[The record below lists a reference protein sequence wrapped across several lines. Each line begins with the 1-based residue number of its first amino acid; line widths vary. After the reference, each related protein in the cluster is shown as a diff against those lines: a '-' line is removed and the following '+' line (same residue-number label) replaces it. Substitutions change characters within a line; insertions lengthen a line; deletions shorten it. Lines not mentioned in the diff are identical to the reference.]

1 MDSSLIEN
9 NILISQYPWSSSL
22 YIGWPWSCHLTHY
35 KKPTTAP
42 PRSTINNT
50 IATHRSTTTAPPWS
64 ATSNRDLHQT
74 MRPTEAW
81 FKGSERKKEREER
94 SKRDKEGRDPW
105 RRDHLPC
112 RGTTRPMP
120 YDLRYTNAWASI
132 HIERG
137 EREGGIE
144 WERKNQRKW
153 YQWEREREQSSMR
166 ERWVER
172 EKSEKLNKMWKVGI
186 KYNYFGLCYKT
197 ILHLDG
203 IVVQLQIFLQFQ
215 DFARPDDEL
224 FLCLDVKIYQH
235 MTYRRPNAN
244 PLTTQIGMVKTILYI

>member
-1 MDSSLIEN
+1 MREK
-9 NILISQYPWSSSL
+9 WS
-22 YIGWPWSCHLTHY
+22 
-35 KKPTTAP
+35 KKMVP
-42 PRSTINNT
+42 
-50 IATHRSTTTAPPWS
+50 
-64 ATSNRDLHQT
+64 
-74 MRPTEAW
+74 MR
-81 FKGSERKKEREER
+81 EREE
-94 SKRDKEGRDPW
+94 
-105 RRDHLPC
+105 
-112 RGTTRPMP
+112 
-120 YDLRYTNAWASI
+120 
-132 HIERG
+132 
-137 EREGGIE
+137 
-144 WERKNQRKW
+144 
-153 YQWEREREQSSMR
+153 SSVR

-172 EKSEKLNKMWKVGI
+172 EKLEKLNKMWKVGI